1 MYQFD
6 DEAKLAA
13 MLKSDALKRLVAD
26 FNRDWP
32 EVTRTRETL
41 AGAGVCEVGLRPQ
54 ALLSP
59 LQRI

>member
-13 MLKSDALKRLVAD
+13 MLKGDALTKPVAD

-32 EVTRTRETL
+32 EVKRSRETRVL
-41 AGAGVCEVGLRPQ
+41 AQEFGG
-54 ALLSP
+54 
-59 LQRI
+59 